1 MGQLDWKKLLT
12 GVDPSGGGL
21 DEWEQPIPGMIPGGG
36 ALTGL
41 AGVAGGI
48 GDLMGSKDAINKARK
63 GIKGAKGRRDV
74 SRGGL
79 DDFEFDVSQ
88 AQRDLA
94 TAGIR
99 PTDTSYIDANT
110 ATILGQNQDP
120 RANNP
125 TALLNSAN
133 AAKLAASQGDL
144 QRELT
149 AMGGLADLEQGALE
163 KKQDLELN
171 LLSGDYAESIAD
183 IRQGKTNLAQA
194 KQQKKDAWGNII
206 GGVANVGLSL
216 VSGGIAKEGGRVK
229 YNEGG
234 QIPEELMQ
242 QIMAENQGQP
252 PVQKTEGEF
261 DHDTNKKAIVDEE
274 TGEKEGEA
282 TGGEYILNPDQGDA
296 IKGEYESIVQKI
308 DNGEEPTLEELQSLF
323 EAVHEVFG
331 QPQFNEA

>member
-1 MGQLDWKKLLT
+1 
-12 GVDPSGGGL
+12 
-21 DEWEQPIPGMIPGGG
+21 
-36 ALTGL
+36 
-41 AGVAGGI
+41 
-48 GDLMGSKDAINKARK
+48 
-63 GIKGAKGRRDV
+63 
-74 SRGGL
+74 
-79 DDFEFDVSQ
+79 
-88 AQRDLA
+88 
-94 TAGIR
+94 
-99 PTDTSYIDANT
+99 
-110 ATILGQNQDP
+110 
-120 RANNP
+120 
-125 TALLNSAN
+125 
-133 AAKLAASQGDL
+133 
-144 QRELT
+144 
-149 AMGGLADLEQGALE
+149 MGGLADLEQGALE